1 MNVSAINQ
9 YARDL
14 TGVYSTDVI
23 SDTLL
28 NRWIN
33 ESYRELARLQTWPWL
48 PVTDL
53 TTGTDIPAFDD
64 EYHHVLAYRA
74 AARVL
79 RFQADDTPR
88 GEVYLQEYQ
97 AIVQDMLKDYLPALA
112 PALSGTLAQLRRLC
126 RDLSGIY
133 DASTIPD
140 AMVDMMINDAYNE
153 LAVAKDW
160 DWLESNVEV
169 AVPAFIAGKHTINLA
184 NGTRRVLESY
194 LVAPDGS
201 VREMIQVPH
210 LSDVTEWDNNIKYD
224 VTVDG
229 VLTFGP
235 EQEDSNT
242 VRVRYL
248 TANVELVTDS
258 DVPAFL
264 AQFHKI
270 LAYRAV
276 IKMLSLVASDD
287 ARIALFGAEYQA
299 MFESMVALYELDHDT
314 NVIQMGKE
322 GLNFRSY
329 IPWFKPA

>member
-1 MNVSAINQ
+1 MNVSAINS
-9 YARDL
+9 YTRDL

-53 TTGTDIPAFDD
+53 TTGTDVPAFD
-64 EYHHVLAYRA
+64 EEFHHVLAYRA
-74 AARVL
+74 ATRVL
-79 RFQADDTPR
+79 RFQADDTQR
-88 GEVYLQEYQ
+88 GEAYLQEYQ
-97 AIVQDMLKDYLPALA
+97 AIVQDMLTDYLPALA
-112 PALSGTLAQLRRLC
+112 PALSGTRAQLRRLC

-133 DASTIPD
+133 DTSLSDSMIN
-140 AMVDMMINDAYNE
+140 MMLNDAYNE
-153 LAVAKDW
+153 LAVARDW
-160 DWLESNVEV
+160 DWLEANVEV
-169 AVPAFIAGKHTINLA
+169 AVPAFASGKHTINLA
-184 NGTRRVLESY
+184 NGTRRVLEAY
-194 LVAPDGS
+194 LVADDGS

-210 LSDVTEWDNNIKYD
+210 LSDVTEWDNNVKYD
-224 VTVDG
+224 VTVNG

-235 EQEDSNT
+235 EQEVTNN

-248 TANVELVTDS
+248 TANVELATDT

-264 AQFHKI
+264 SQFHKI
-270 LAYRAV
+270 LAYRTAV
-276 IKMLSLVASDD
+276 KMLSMAAQDD
-287 ARIALFGAEYQA
+287 ARVALYAAEYQS
-299 MFESMVALYELDHDT
+299 MFEGMVALYELDHDT

>member
-1 MNVSAINQ
+1 MNLSDINT
-9 YARDL
+9 YTRDL

-23 SDTLL
+23 SDALL

-48 PVTDL
+48 PVSDL
-53 TTGTDIPAFDD
+53 SSGTDVPAFDN

-79 RFQADDTPR
+79 RFQADDTTR
-88 GEVYLQEYQ
+88 GEAYIQEYQ
-97 AIVQDMLKDYLPALA
+97 AIVQDLLKAYLPALA
-112 PALSGTLAQLRRLC
+112 TGQSGTLAQLRRIT

-133 DASTIPD
+133 DDSVSD
-140 AMVDMMINDAYNE
+140 AMLNRMINESYNE
-153 LAVAKDW
+153 LAVSKDW
-160 DWLESNVEV
+160 DWLESNYEV
-169 AVPAFIAGKHTINLA
+169 AVPAAVSGKHTINLP
-184 NGTRRVLESY
+184 NGTRRVLEVY
-194 LVAPDGS
+194 LVSDNDS

-210 LSDVTEWDNNIKYD
+210 LSDVTEWDNQIKYD

-229 VLTFGP
+229 VLTFAP
-235 EQEDSNT
+235 EQVETST

-248 TANVELVTDS
+248 IANVELAS
-258 DVPAFL
+258 DGDAPVFL
-264 AQFHKI
+264 SQYRGI
-270 LAYRAV
+270 LAYRAAV
-276 IKMLSLVASDD
+276 KVLSLAGADD
-287 ARIALFGAEYQA
+287 ARIAVYGAEYQS
-299 MFESMVALYELDHDT
+299 MYESLVALYELDHDT

>member
-1 MNVSAINQ
+1 MNLSAINA

-14 TGVYSTDVI
+14 TGVFSTDVV

-33 ESYRELARLQTWPWL
+33 ESYRELARAQEWPWL

-53 TTGTDIPAFDD
+53 VSGTDVPAFDD

-79 RFQADDTPR
+79 RFQSDDTPR
-88 GEVYLQEYQ
+88 SESYLEEYQ
-97 AIVQDMLKDYLPALA
+97 GIVTDMLTAYLSATA
-112 PALSGTLAQLRRLC
+112 PALSGSLAQLRRFT
-126 RDLSGIY
+126 RDLTGVY
-133 DASTIPD
+133 DDSISD
-140 AMVDMMINDAYNE
+140 AMIDALINDAYNE
-153 LAVAKDW
+153 LANVRDW
-160 DWLESNVEV
+160 DWLEVNVEV
-169 AVPAFIAGKHTINLA
+169 PTPAFTGGRHTIALA

-194 LVAPDGS
+194 IVGEDGS

-210 LSDVTEWDNNIKYD
+210 LADVTEWDNNIKYD

-235 EQEDSNT
+235 EQEST
-242 VRVRYL
+242 TSVRVRYL
-248 TANVELVTDS
+248 SANVALATGS
-258 DVPAFL
+258 DQPVFL
-264 AQFHKI
+264 GQF
-270 LAYRAV
+270 R
-276 IKMLSLVASDD
+276 KMLSYRAATKVLSMLRPDD
-287 ARIALFGAEYQA
+287 ARTAIYAAEYES
-299 MFESMVALYELDHDT
+299 MFAGMVALYELDHDT